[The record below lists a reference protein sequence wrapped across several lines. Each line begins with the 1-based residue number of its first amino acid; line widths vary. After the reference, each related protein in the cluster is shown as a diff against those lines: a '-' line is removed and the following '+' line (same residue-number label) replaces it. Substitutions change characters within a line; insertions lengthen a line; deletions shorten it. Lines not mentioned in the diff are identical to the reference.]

1 MTDVNLNDL
10 LRTYRSH
17 PYEDIPVSTPHT
29 GIVTLKAREGQDVK
43 GPGGPW
49 LNRPG
54 TLLYLLE
61 REGNVKKMTA
71 PCGGTVAAVR
81 QDLDGTFVEAG
92 ATVLSIRHH
101 LGKEEIIDRILTHVL
116 VIFPAP
122 QRARYYFPPEVA
134 ASLEKAQGK
143 AVTIK
148 PGDEPVIMS
157 LMKRDTF
164 LSYDGPSGVIY
175 KVYFS
180 SGAIVEEGAPLLGLC
195 PHDKLEYVRKVV
207 QRIRTEWEE

>member
-10 LRTYRSH
+10 LRAFRSH

-29 GIVTLKAREGQDVK
+29 GIVTLKVREGQEVK

-71 PCGGTVAAVR
+71 PCGGTVTGVR
-81 QDLDGTFVEAG
+81 HDLDGTFVDAG
-92 ATVLSIRHH
+92 TTTLSIRHH

-122 QRARYYFPPEVA
+122 QRARYFFSPEVA
-134 ASLEKAQGK
+134 ASIEKAQGQG
-143 AVTIK
+143 VTIK
-148 PGDEPVIMS
+148 QGDEPVIMS

-164 LSYDGPSGVIY
+164 LSYHGPPGVIY
-175 KVYFS
+175 RVYFAP
-180 SGAIVEEGAPLLGLC
+180 GTIVEEGAPLLGVC
-195 PHDKLEYVRKVV
+195 PHDKIEYVRKVI